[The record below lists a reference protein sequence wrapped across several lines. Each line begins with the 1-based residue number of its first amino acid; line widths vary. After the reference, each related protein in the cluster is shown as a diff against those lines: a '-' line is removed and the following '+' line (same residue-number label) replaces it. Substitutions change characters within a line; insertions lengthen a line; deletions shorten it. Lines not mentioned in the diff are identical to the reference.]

1 MFIWPYASRGA
12 TKRSQESI
20 ETNAPAE
27 MDFNAFSSNDAF
39 IKVWLPERIEIV
51 LDTLSAAHNVS
62 RPDALRAVLF
72 QHVYGVFVYEQ
83 FLDWK
88 RKKDEREQ
96 TYYQSAPPEPDAVLF
111 SRSRTT
117 MDMLGK
123 STSNLKFW
131 LPMQLKED
139 LTAIATV
146 NELGISDY
154 VRLTLAKRLIGEK
167 FIADWQQ
174 SLQDLPEDVKV
185 EENNS

>member
-12 TKRSQESI
+12 TKRALERT
-20 ETNAPAE
+20 EAHAPTD

-51 LDTLSAAHNVS
+51 LDTLSAEHNVS

-83 FLDWK
+83 FLNWK

-96 TYYQSAPPEPDAVLF
+96 TYYQSAPPDPEAVLF

-131 LPMQLKED
+131 LPIKLKED
-139 LTAIATV
+139 LTAIAKL
-146 NELGISDY
+146 NALGISDY
-154 VRLTLAKRLIGEK
+154 VRLTLAKRLLGEK
-167 FIADWQQ
+167 FIADWQRTIEE
-174 SLQDLPEDVKV
+174 LPEDVKV
-185 EENNS
+185 EEENS